1 MDYKGVRPKKDLIRL
16 NSFIPTREPGFN
28 ILVCAAGGGDLV
40 TALKPG
46 LSDGLRLLKIKCQSS
61 PGSWRKEFKGL
72 EGQECWGGFTLC
84 DLHSHSHFI

>member
-46 LSDGLRLLKIKCQSS
+46 LSDGLCLLKIK
-61 PGSWRKEFKGL
+61 
-72 EGQECWGGFTLC
+72 
-84 DLHSHSHFI
+84 